1 MKKYQGILAVAIAL
15 IAVFGFESCS
25 PANGNSAGS
34 EYMPDMGHS
43 IAYEANT
50 YNYYYQNTWDTE
62 SGKSANSGKSTYEL
76 TLHNK
81 PVNGTVPRGYAGV
94 VNTKTGSEYV
104 AKMKELR
111 GETTTNAVAVP
122 INGQV
127 PYYIQNTVEGAAYAA
142 TAAELRQNP
151 FPISAKGLEDGKE
164 LYEIYCG
171 VCHGNKGDGN
181 GWLVD
186 ESNPNPKYL
195 AAPTSYLTDEL
206 INAENGRY
214 YHTIMQGKGVMGSY
228 ADKLSYEER
237 WQVIHY
243 IRTIQAKKMELAYS
257 PYENTL
263 NTWATPI
270 TDSDWP
276 VDLSNSKL
284 AKGVRKAINSK
295 KAIKK
300 EFTLENVFFN
310 TGSADLKVES
320 KLELNELAAILK
332 EYSSTIIEVA
342 GHTDNVGNPEGNLAL
357 SDARAS
363 SVKQYLLSKGIA
375 EERLQA
381 KGYGQTSPIAKNN
394 TETGK
399 AKNRRTAFAVLSK

>member
-15 IAVFGFESCS
+15 IALFGFESCS

-62 SGKSANSGKSTYEL
+62 SKKSDNSGKSAYEL

-151 FPISAKGLEDGKE
+151 YPISAKGLEEGKE

-186 ESNPNPKYL
+186 ETNTNSKYL

-243 IRTIQAKKMELAYS
+243 IRTIQAKEKGLVYS

-276 VDLSNSKL
+276 VDLSRSEL
-284 AKGVRKAINSK
+284 AKDVRKAISSK
-295 KAIKK
+295 KATKK

-310 TGSADLKVES
+310 TGLADLKVES
-320 KLELNELAAILK
+320 KMELNELAEILR
-332 EYSSTIIEVA
+332 EYSTAVIEVG
-342 GHTDNVGNPEGNLAL
+342 GHTDDTGTAEGNVQL
-357 SDARAS
+357 SDDRAN
-363 SVKQYLLSKGIA
+363 VVRAYLEGKGIA
-375 EERLQA
+375 TERLQA
-381 KGYGQTSPIAKNN
+381 KGYGQLSPIAKNN
-394 TETGK
+394 TETGR
-399 AKNRRTAFAVLSK
+399 AKNRRTAFTVLSK

>member
-25 PANGNSAGS
+25 PANGNSPGS

-50 YNYYYQNTWDTE
+50 YNYYYQNTWNAE
-62 SGKSANSGKSTYEL
+62 SEKSDNSGFSRMDL
-76 TLHNK
+76 TLHNL
-81 PVNGTVPRGYAGV
+81 PVNGTIPRGYAGV
-94 VNTKTGSEYV
+94 INTKTGNEYA

-111 GETTTNAVAVP
+111 GETTTNAVAIPV
-122 INGQV
+122 NGQV
-127 PYYIQNTVEGAAYAA
+127 PYYIPNTEEGATYAA

-151 FPISAKGLEDGKE
+151 YPISARGLEEGKE
-164 LYEIYCG
+164 LYEVYCG

-186 ESNPNPKYL
+186 EANKDAKYL
-195 AAPTSYLTDEL
+195 AAPTSYLTDDMV
-206 INAENGRY
+206 NAENGRF
-214 YHTIMQGKGVMGSY
+214 YHTIMHGKGVMGSY

-243 IRTIQAKKMELAYS
+243 IRSIQAKDRKLAYS

-276 VDLSNSKL
+276 VDLSRSKL
-284 AKGVRKAINSK
+284 AKNVRKAINTE
-295 KAIKK
+295 KATKK
-300 EFTLENVFFN
+300 EFVLENVFFD
-310 TGSADLKVES
+310 TGSATLKVES
-320 KLELNELAAILK
+320 KQELNELAEILR
-332 EYSSTIIEVA
+332 EYASAIIEVG
-342 GHTDNVGNPEGNLAL
+342 GHTDNTGTPEGNETL
-357 SDARAS
+357 SDARANV
-363 SVKQYLLSKGIA
+363 VKTYLEGKGIA
-375 EERLQA
+375 TERLEA

-394 TETGK
+394 TETGR
-399 AKNRRTAFAVLSK
+399 AKNRRTAFTVLSK